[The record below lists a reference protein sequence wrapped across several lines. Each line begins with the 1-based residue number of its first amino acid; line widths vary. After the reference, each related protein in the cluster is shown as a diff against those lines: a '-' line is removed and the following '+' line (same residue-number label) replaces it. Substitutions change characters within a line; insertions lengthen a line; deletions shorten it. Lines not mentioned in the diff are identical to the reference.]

1 MNDITLFDL
10 FNLLLIVGLI
20 LSAALVVLVRGVINA
35 VIASA
40 VTGTFLTLLFFHLE
54 APDVALSEAA
64 VGAVAVPMVLLISLA
79 KIRGLLDNPSEV
91 E

>member
-1 MNDITLFDL
+1 MFEAI
-10 FNLLLIVGLI
+10 NLVLIVGL
-20 LSAALVVLVRGVINA
+20 LVSAWLVVRVRRIIDA
-35 VIASA
+35 VIAFSA
-40 VTGTFLTLLFFHLE
+40 VGTFLTLLFLQMQ

-79 KIRGLLDNPSEV
+79 KIRALLDNPKEA

>member
-1 MNDITLFDL
+1 MFEIL
-10 FNLLLIVGLI
+10 NLLLLVGL
-20 LSAALVVLVRGVINA
+20 LVSAFLVVRARGVINA

-40 VTGTFLTLLFFHLE
+40 ATGTFLTLLFFQLQ

-64 VGAVAVPMVLLISLA
+64 VGAVATPMVLLISLA
-79 KIRGLLDNPSEV
+79 KIRGLLDDPTEV

>member
-1 MNDITLFDL
+1 MFEAINVVLIMG
-10 FNLLLIVGLI
+10 LLITAVM
-20 LSAALVVLVRGVINA
+20 VVSVKRVIDA
-35 VIASA
+35 VIAFSA
-40 VTGTFLTLLFFHLE
+40 MGTFLTLLFFQMQ

-79 KIRGLLDNPSEV
+79 KIRRLLDDPREA

>member
-1 MNDITLFDL
+1 VISLFDI
-10 FNLLLIVGLI
+10 FNLILIVGLL
-20 LSAALVVLVRGVINA
+20 LSAGLVVWVRGVINSI
-35 VIASA
+35 IASA

-64 VGAVAVPMVLLISLA
+64 VGAVAVPMVLLISIA
-79 KIRGLLDNPSEV
+79 KIRGLLNNPSEA

>member
-1 MNDITLFDL
+1 MFEAIN
-10 FNLLLIVGLI
+10 
-20 LSAALVVLVRGVINA
+20 VVLVVGLLGTAVMVVRVKRVIDA
-35 VIASA
+35 VIAFSA
-40 VTGTFLTLLFFHLE
+40 MGTFLTLLFFQMQ

-79 KIRGLLDNPSEV
+79 KIRGLLDDPREA

>member
-1 MNDITLFDL
+1 MFEAI
-10 FNLLLIVGLI
+10 NLVLIVGL
-20 LSAALVVLVRGVINA
+20 LVSAWLVVRVRRIIDA
-35 VIASA
+35 VIAFS
-40 VTGTFLTLLFFHLE
+40 VVGTFLTLLFLQMQ

-79 KIRGLLDNPSEV
+79 KIRGLLDNPKEA